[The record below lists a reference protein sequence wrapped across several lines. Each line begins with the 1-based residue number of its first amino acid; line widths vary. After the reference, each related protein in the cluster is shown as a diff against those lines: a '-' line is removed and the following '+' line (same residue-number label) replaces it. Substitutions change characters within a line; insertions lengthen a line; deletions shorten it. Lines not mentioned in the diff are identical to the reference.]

1 MPMVLK
7 SSLLLQ
13 SSLALLLS
21 AALSA
26 CGPSDPLQ
34 ALAEDYVQLSLQ
46 LSRFKDGEVD
56 AWFGPAELAPA
67 ETDPVPTLADLQAD
81 AAALVAALA
90 AEGELA
96 ATPRGQTLQAK
107 FSHLV
112 TVLDVLGAS
121 PLPPFNEEAQM
132 LYGITVPETVDP
144 GVQQRVFDEL
154 GALLPGQGT
163 LAFRVASFRN
173 KLLIPA
179 DRRKAVFE
187 RALAECRARTLQHWS
202 LPAEE
207 QLVLEWT
214 RDVTTPWHRYE
225 GGLRSTLQLNDL
237 TLAFIGSAVDVAC
250 HEGYPGHHAQFV
262 LYDTAAPEGLAVE
275 NTLVLLRSQEAA
287 LREGAANL
295 GVDLVFPFA
304 ERLQFERDVLFPLA
318 GLAPADAETN
328 LRISQLLNELAVIT
342 LPIIRNY
349 RDGIDTYNA
358 TTFELDREALVS
370 SPGELLKFVDDYGA
384 YSVGYTLA
392 RDRLAAHLQ
401 STAGDPWATLAQ
413 LLQDPFVLP

>member
-1 MPMVLK
+1 MRMVPG
-7 SSLLLQ
+7 SFLLLKR
-13 SSLALLLS
+13 SLVLLLA
-21 AALSA
+21 AALGG
-26 CGPSDPLQ
+26 CGPTDPLQ
-34 ALAEDYVQLSLQ
+34 ALAEDYVQLALQ
-46 LSRFKDGEVD
+46 LNRFKVGEVD
-56 AWFGPAELAPA
+56 AWFGPAALAPA
-67 ETDPVPTLADLQAD
+67 DTDPVPALAELQAT
-81 AAALVAALA
+81 AAALSAELA
-90 AEGELA
+90 AEAELA
-96 ATPRGQTLQAK
+96 ATPRGQRMQAR
-107 FSHLV
+107 FSQLV
-112 TVLDVLGAS
+112 TVLEVLGAT
-121 PLPPFNEEAQM
+121 PLPPFNEEAQK

-154 GALLPGQGT
+154 GALLPGTGT
-163 LAFRVASFRN
+163 LAFRVAAFRN

-202 LPAEE
+202 LPSEE

-237 TLAFIGSAVDVAC
+237 TLAFVGSSVDVAC

-275 NTLVLLRSQEAA
+275 DTLVLLRSPESA

-304 ERLQFERDVLFPLA
+304 ERLQFEREVLFPLA
-318 GLAPADAETN
+318 GLAAEDAETN

-384 YSVGYTLA
+384 YSVGYTLI

-401 STAGDPWATLAQ
+401 VSAGDSWDTLAQ
-413 LLQDPFVLP
+413 LLREPSTLP

>member
-1 MPMVLK
+1 MRMTNRLPLLK
-7 SSLLLQ
+7 SLPVLLL
-13 SSLALLLS
+13 
-21 AALSA
+21 AAVLGG

-34 ALAEDYVQLSLQ
+34 ALAEDYVQLALQ
-46 LSRFKDGEVD
+46 LNRFKAGEVD
-56 AWFGPAELAPA
+56 AWFGPVELAPA
-67 ETDPVPTLADLQAD
+67 EADPVPALAELQAG

-90 AEGELA
+90 TEAELA
-96 ATPRGQTLQAK
+96 ATPRGQALQAK
-107 FSHLV
+107 FAHLV
-112 TVLDVLGAS
+112 TVLDVLAAS

-144 GVQQRVFDEL
+144 DVQQRVFDEL

-173 KLLIPA
+173 KLLVPA

-237 TLAFIGSAVDVAC
+237 TLAFVGSAVDVAC
-250 HEGYPGHHAQFV
+250 HEGYPGHHAQFA
-262 LYDTAAPEGLAVE
+262 LYDTAAPAGLAVE

-318 GLAPADAETN
+318 GLAPEDAETN

-392 RDRLAAHLQ
+392 RERLAGHLQ
-401 STAGDPWATLAQ
+401 GTAGDPWDTLAQ